1 MERRREEKGHA
12 VLEVLVRAMK
22 KMGEME
28 GLTGDQKKCLVLQT
42 LEYELDLPEPL
53 ESLIIALIDILI
65 EVENGNLTFNKK
77 IKSKAWKAP
86 KKTKENKTKRNLF
99 QNLFSKSLP
108 TLPGMKKTVTTENPV
123 RRKDSSPS

>member
-12 VLEVLVRAMK
+12 VLKVLVRAMK

-28 GLTGDQKKCLVLQT
+28 GLTGDQKKSLVLQT

-77 IKSKAWKAP
+77 IKSKLY
-86 KKTKENKTKRNLF
+86 ERCCY
-99 QNLFSKSLP
+99 S
-108 TLPGMKKTVTTENPV
+108 
-123 RRKDSSPS
+123 R